1 MAAEAKRVAGL
12 TRNVLVLGTV
22 SFLTDISS
30 EMSLTLLPL
39 FLANVL
45 GVKTSII
52 GLIEGI
58 AEATASLLKL
68 VSGWLSDWLG
78 RRKSLVVLGYGL
90 SATAKP
96 FLAIATSWPQVL
108 LIRFADRVGKG
119 IRTSPRDAL
128 VADSSP
134 VETRGRS
141 FGFHRAADT
150 AGGGPG
156 PAPPDPAGA
165 VTGLALAALVVYLTQ
180 KGAMTLSLQTYRLI
194 VLLAMIPGFLAVA
207 LALFFVTE
215 IRPFRKEASA
225 PFPLSLKGFDRR
237 FLFFLL
243 SVVLFTLGNSSDAFL
258 ILRAQNVGL
267 NVLQITL
274 MLVGFNVLYSLV
286 STPAGEVS
294 DRIGRR
300 KVIITGWMAYALIYL
315 GFALAFR
322 TWHIWLLYVAYGLYY
337 GLTEGVARAL
347 VADLVPS
354 PQRASAYG
362 LYHSA
367 VGIMAFPSSF
377 IAGVL
382 WQAFSP
388 AAPFYFGAAMAGLAS
403 ILLVVAVR

>member
-1 MAAEAKRVAGL
+1 MRSNSTAVRAKTALGL
-12 TRNVLVLGTV
+12 TRNVVVLGLV

-68 VSGWLSDWLG
+68 FSGWFSDFLG

-90 SATAKP
+90 SSIAKP
-96 FLAIATSWPQVL
+96 FLAIASSWPQVL
-108 LIRFADRVGKG
+108 AIRFADRVGKG

-134 VETRGRS
+134 LEIRGRS

-150 AGGGPG
+150 
-156 PAPPDPAGA
+156 AGA
-165 VTGLALAALVVYLTQ
+165 VTGLALAALVVYLSQ
-180 KGAMTLSLQTYRLI
+180 RGAMTLSLQTYRLI
-194 VLLAMIPGFLAVA
+194 VLLAMIPGFIAVA
-207 LALFFVTE
+207 LALLFVTE
-215 IRPFRKEASA
+215 VKPSKRETST
-225 PFPLSLKGFDRR
+225 PLFISPRNFDRR

-243 SVVLFTLGNSSDAFL
+243 AIVLFTLGNSSDAFL

-267 NVLQITL
+267 NVFQITV
-274 MLVGFNVLYSLV
+274 MLVGFNVLYSFV
-286 STPAGEVS
+286 SMPAGEVS

-300 KVIITGWMAYALIYL
+300 KVIIAGWMAYALIYL
-315 GFALAFR
+315 GFALAFKA
-322 TWHIWLLYVAYGLYY
+322 WHVWLLYVAYGIYY

-354 PQRASAYG
+354 PLRASAYG

-382 WQAFSP
+382 WQVFSP
-388 AAPFYFGAAMAGLAS
+388 SAPFYFGALMAGVASVLLA
-403 ILLVVAVR
+403 LAVR